1 MNRCDGKVALVTG
14 AARGLGAEAAKRLAQ
29 AGASVLLTDILDD
42 LGHETAA
49 NIAANGGT
57 AHYIHHDV
65 TSEDDWSSAIAEA
78 TSRFG
83 GLDILVNNAGIY
95 FNRPIA
101 EISLD
106 DWRRMMSI
114 NVDGVFLGCRAA
126 LPAIQE
132 RAGKW
137 RGGGSIINLSSVAGL
152 IGASGGTAYHAS
164 KGAVRLLTKSLALE
178 GAEGEAKIRANSIHP
193 AVIDTNMGRDLVGQF
208 SSNMGVS
215 GNEATELV
223 TMLHPLGRL
232 GLPED
237 VANAVV
243 YLASDDSAFVTGAE
257 IVVDGGLT
265 AR

>member
-42 LGHETAA
+42 QGRETADKIVSA
-49 NIAANGGT
+49 GGQ

-65 TSEDDWSSAIAEA
+65 TSEEDWKAAVEEA
-78 TSRFG
+78 TTRFG

-101 EISLD
+101 EISLT
-106 DWRRMMSI
+106 DWRQMMGI
-114 NVDGVFLGCRAA
+114 NVDGVFLGCREA
-126 LPAIQE
+126 LPAIQK
-132 RAGKW
+132 RAGQW

-152 IGASGGTAYHAS
+152 IGASGGSAYHAS
-164 KGAVRLLTKSLALE
+164 KGAVRLLTKSMALE
-178 GAEGEAKIRANSIHP
+178 GAEGDAKVTCNSVHP

-208 SSNMGVS
+208 SANMGVTD
-215 GNEATELV
+215 NEATELV

-232 GLPED
+232 GMPED

-243 YLASDDSAFVTGAE
+243 FLASEDSAFMTGAE
-257 IVVDGGLT
+257 IVVDGGMT